1 MNDIRQQL
9 EDAWSSAQGENQ
21 TQSTDPQTNV
31 ATSEDNASSAPAEPS
46 EVITAPN
53 SYKQEFKDSFNT
65 LTPAWQKYLSDREK
79 EVEQGLSR
87 ARNQYKWVDKLYTDR
102 KDDLSAMGY
111 QNAQEY
117 LSDLDKIFV
126 TLDQNPRDTI
136 DKLSQFYGIDGGA
149 ANDNTL
155 QRQLAAISQKLN
167 EHQRFLD
174 AQRKESVQK
183 EYEAFM
189 NAKDDKG
196 NPKYA
201 FYNDVSSEMANL
213 IRAGLAK
220 NFEEAYNQAIWRV
233 EDVRNKIIAQ
243 KAGESIQEKAD
254 VVGKAKSAA
263 FDPSSKTEG
272 SIRPLSLR
280 EEIERNYNRFME

>member
-136 DKLSQFYGIDGGA
+136 EKLSQFYGIDGGA

-155 QRQLAAISQKLN
+155 QRQLAAISQKLS

-272 SIRPLSLR
+272 SVRPLSLR